1 MVPDALPVHAGALL
15 VFGSVLATSLG
26 LPVPALPTLMLV
38 AAGLALHPDGG
49 HRTLLLAWLASILAS
64 LIGDTVW
71 YLLGR
76 HFGSRTLRALCSLSL
91 SRDTCVRQTENVY
104 TRFGVRVLAVA
115 KFVPGLS
122 LVAVP
127 LAGAMGVRA
136 AVFAGYDLLG
146 AALWAGVGLLVGT
159 LFAPNIN
166 AVLALIARTGGRA
179 ALLAGAVLLLYIG
192 YRWWRRRSL
201 LRLLHTA
208 RIDVDTLHALM
219 QAAPA
224 PLLFDVRSPATLAL
238 EPFTIPGSR
247 MVELNGALHDL
258 GQLDRHQP
266 LVVYCACPNEVSAA
280 HYAERLRREGFD
292 QVHVLRGGV
301 DAWRAA
307 GKVLAAAGEAH
318 DAMELAS

>member
-1 MVPDALPVHAGALL
+1 MLDALPVHAGALL

-104 TRFGVRVLAVA
+104 TRFGARVLAVA

-146 AALWAGVGLLVGT
+146 AALWAGVGLLAGT
-159 LFAPNIN
+159 VFAPNIN
-166 AVLALIARTGGRA
+166 FVLALIARTGGRA

-201 LRLLHTA
+201 LRL
-208 RIDVDTLHALM
+208 
-219 QAAPA
+219 
-224 PLLFDVRSPATLAL
+224 
-238 EPFTIPGSR
+238 
-247 MVELNGALHDL
+247 
-258 GQLDRHQP
+258 
-266 LVVYCACPNEVSAA
+266 
-280 HYAERLRREGFD
+280 
-292 QVHVLRGGV
+292 
-301 DAWRAA
+301 
-307 GKVLAAAGEAH
+307 
-318 DAMELAS
+318 